1 MSEVYVSE
9 HRDKIMIVDDE
20 NVNIAILSQILSPE
34 YDLITAMNGN
44 DVLKLA
50 ETELPDLI
58 LLDIAMSGM
67 NGFDVIRKLKSFDA
81 TKDIPVIIITA
92 RNNLDDEEKA
102 FLLGAVDY
110 MTKPF
115 NNTIVI
121 TRIETHLRIVRQ
133 RKEIEQLNLADS
145 LTGLSNRQGFDKFME
160 LEWRRA
166 IREKKA
172 LSLLVIDIDSFKA
185 YNEAYGHVQGDELL
199 KAIASVFTKCAR
211 RSSDLSARISGE
223 EFAMLLPDTAWEFS
237 LLIAENVRKNI
248 KSTILPTI
256 DGKIQTSVTVS
267 IGLVTKTP
275 LQNDNI
281 EDFFDMAYDCMS
293 EAKLAGRDRIIGKV
307 I

>member
-1 MSEVYVSE
+1 MSEIYVSE

-20 NVNIAILSQILSPE
+20 NINIAILSQILSPE

-44 DVLKLA
+44 DALKLA
-50 ETELPDLI
+50 ETEQPDLI
-58 LLDIAMSGM
+58 LLDIVMSGM

-81 TKDIPVIIITA
+81 TKDIPVIIITGQ
-92 RNNLDDEEKA
+92 NNLDDEEKA

-172 LSLLVIDIDSFKA
+172 LSLLIIDIDSFKA

-223 EFAMLLPDTAWEFS
+223 EFAILLPDTAWEFS

-248 KSTILPTI
+248 RSTILPTI

-275 LQNDNI
+275 TQSDSI

-307 I
+307 M